1 MGWPIDMERK
11 GCESIECYTHI
22 VTSNFDLTH
31 DLDLRFSRLNIEI
44 AVI

>member
-11 GCESIECYTHI
+11 GYESIECLTYI

-31 DLDLRFSRLNIEI
+31 DLDLGFSRLNIEI
-44 AVI
+44 ALI